1 MHQAIQRFDVA
12 AENAFDFSS
21 NEYAA
26 LFARSAA
33 TAFQH
38 PLWLDSLYSRLAP
51 NCGANRLV
59 ITARH
64 RANGELAMLLPML
77 RVRRGPIRT
86 VEWADLRVSDYN
98 APVCDENAISD
109 LLQDEMAC
117 RDIRRAVEPFDLLR
131 FPKIPEGTIS
141 LEKLLGTGPRT
152 FMESSA
158 YSVRL
163 NGSFEQWRSSAL
175 DRSYQKELAKKLR
188 QLQKKGELEFSC
200 EDVSS
205 IASTMEKMKQYRG
218 PRFHARGDGDLL
230 QRPEYFDF
238 YSGIA
243 LRGVG
248 SFSRLYALRMDGRV
262 IAAVLGL
269 RHKGAFLIIMG
280 AFDIEGFKSQSLG
293 ALMFEQVA
301 KDCLGK
307 GDTLLDFTIG
317 DEPYKKLFGAQP
329 SPMWTVARTGSAAG
343 ALAGYA
349 LVQWPWVKRVAKR
362 IAEFK
367 LAPAPN

>member
-1 MHQAIQRFDVA
+1 MLQATQRFDITA
-12 AENAFDFSS
+12 DNAFDFLS

-26 LFARSAA
+26 LFGRSAA

-38 PLWLDSLYSRLAP
+38 PLWLDSLYARLAP
-51 NCGANRLV
+51 ACGADRLV
-59 ITARH
+59 ITVRD
-64 RANGELAMLLPML
+64 RASGELAMLLPML

-86 VEWADLRVSDYN
+86 IEWADLRVSDYN
-98 APVCDENAISD
+98 APVCDESAFSD
-109 LLQDEMAC
+109 LMLDEMAC
-117 RDIRRAVEPFDLLR
+117 RDIRRAVRPFDLLR
-131 FPKIPEGTIS
+131 FPKIPDGTIS
-141 LEKLLGTGPRT
+141 LEKILEARPRT
-152 FMESSA
+152 LMESNSYA
-158 YSVRL
+158 VGLS
-163 NGSFEQWRSSAL
+163 GSFEQWRSSAL

-188 QLQKKGELEFSC
+188 QLQKKGELAFSC

-205 IASTMEKMKQYRG
+205 IASTLETMKQYRG
-218 PRFHARGDGDLL
+218 PRFHAQGDGDLL

-238 YSGIA
+238 YSDVA
-243 LRGVG
+243 LRGAG

-269 RHKGAFLIIMG
+269 RHKGAFLVIMG

-301 KDCLGK
+301 KHCIGQ
-307 GDTLLDFTIG
+307 GDTMLDFTIG

-329 SPMWTVARTGSAAG
+329 SPMWTVTQTGSAAG
-343 ALAGYA
+343 TLAGYA
-349 LVQWPWVKRVAKR
+349 LVQWPWVKRAAKR